1 MPLKAFFWMLFLT
14 ASFATPTLAQNT
26 DDELLTYLYDRAAIQ
41 DLMTQYETAHNTTD
55 PEIYRQIFADN
66 VKIISPEGKII
77 LNGIEELVAN
87 VKIDR
92 VRFNPDAKDEVRT
105 YSVFRHLVTNM
116 EINVTGN
123 TASSHCYLLMIANN
137 PAAKRPEIVAMGGYN
152 NTYVKKDGKW
162 RISTLIGYF
171 DWGSDEMA
179 KLLQIGPYT
188 PAGHK

>member
-1 MPLKAFFWMLFLT
+1 MRFKELFLALILT
-14 ASFATPTLAQNT
+14 AGFAMPALGKNAN
-26 DDELLTYLYDRAAIQ
+26 DELLTYLYDRAAIQ
-41 DLMTQYETAHNTTD
+41 DLMAQYETAHNTTD
-55 PEIYRQIFADN
+55 PELYRQIFTDDL
-66 VKIISPEGKII
+66 KIISPEGKII

-92 VRFNPDAKDEVRT
+92 TRFNPDAKEGVRT
-105 YSVFRHLVTNM
+105 YGVFRHLVTNM
-116 EINVTGN
+116 EVNVTGN

-137 PAAKRPEIVAMGGYN
+137 PAAKRPEIVAMGGYK

-162 RISTLIGYF
+162 RIATLIGYF

-179 KLLQIGPYT
+179 KLLQIGPHT